1 MTDSE
6 NKASSVQP
14 EEGHVRPVEAGPMRP
29 GLGFGGLFATPGAG
43 LVMIGILSVV
53 LMVPMFWLMMLTD
66 ERATRATDVSKRIAL
81 SWGGPQQ
88 VNGPYI
94 VVPRLLAQTT
104 SNDRDPVILM
114 ADTVDAKADM
124 AVELRHLSIY
134 STPVYKAKVT
144 LHGRFSAETLNELQR
159 YSSTLDWDKAR
170 LVIGIDDPKGIRSNA
185 TIRIGS
191 FVPARFE
198 PGLGDVMRSS
208 PEAANGISVALPLQ
222 KVMDGFDFDAALDLN
237 GSNRFTIPPAGQTTS
252 LSISGN
258 WPHPGFEGFTLPDEQ
273 TITDKDFSG
282 SWKVPYLARGIGK
295 SQLSAVLPFYDN
307 GMSVN
312 LVEPVDFYQEINRTL
327 KYAFG
332 FFVVTF
338 FSVFLLAVK
347 ARQRV
352 FAVQYLLT
360 GSAIGVFYLLLLGL
374 GEHLGFG
381 LAYLIGAGGTTG
393 LIGLYGTSLVGSR
406 RYGMILT
413 AVLVVSYGL
422 LYLLMREEEFALLAG
437 SLIAFATV
445 AVTMYTTRQVD
456 WSGKRTF

>member
-1 MTDSE
+1 MTDTES
-6 NKASSVQP
+6 KASSVQP
-14 EEGHVRPVEAGPMRP
+14 EEVQETHAHRGPVRPSF
-29 GLGFGGLFATPGAG
+29 GFGGLFATPGAG
-43 LVMIGILSVV
+43 LVLIGILSVV

-66 ERATRATDVSKRIAL
+66 ERAERAADVAGRIAL
-81 SWGGPQQ
+81 SWGGQQ
-88 VNGPYI
+88 QINGPYL
-94 VVPRLLAQTT
+94 VVPKLRPASTNG
-104 SNDRDPVILM
+104 SIEPVILM
-114 ADTVDAKADM
+114 ADTVDAKADL
-124 AVELRHLSIY
+124 AVEVRHLSIY

-144 LHGRFSAETLNELQR
+144 LRGRFSAETLNELQR
-159 YSSTLDWDKAR
+159 YSASLDWGKAN
-170 LVIGIDDPKGIRSNA
+170 LVIGINDPKGIRSNA
-185 TIRIGS
+185 MIRIGS
-191 FVPARFE
+191 FVPENFE
-198 PGLGDVMRSS
+198 PGLGDQMRSG
-208 PEAANGISVALPLQ
+208 PEAANGISVPVPLQ
-222 KVMDGFDFDAALDLN
+222 KVMDGFDFDATLDLN
-237 GSNRFTIPPAGQTTS
+237 GSNQFSVTPAGQTTS

-273 TITDKDFSG
+273 SISEKGFTG

-295 SQLSAVLPFYDN
+295 SQQSMVLPFYDN

-312 LVEPVDFYQEINRTL
+312 LVEPVGFYQEINRTL

-360 GSAIGVFYLLLLGL
+360 GSAVGVFYLLLLGL

-406 RYGMILT
+406 RYGLILT
-413 AVLVVSYGL
+413 GVLAVSYGL

-445 AVTMYTTRQVD
+445 AVTMYATRQVD
-456 WSGKRTF
+456 WSGKRSI